1 MKNLI
6 LYVLLISFSLSQKI
20 DLKVFEPGKRGNEY
34 RVWIFFKDKTG
45 SEKINV
51 TQKTHQRRLKHGVR
65 SDYNWYDL
73 KIVPDY
79 IDAIQSLGLKVE
91 NESRWLNA
99 ISVICSENDLGSIVS
114 LPFVKKIE
122 PVKGYKKKHF
132 EVGEDI
138 PPSSRDFDYGNAQ
151 TQIEQINV
159 HELHNQGYTG
169 EGVRI
174 LVIDTGFDLS
184 HNAFQSIN
192 VIDQWDV
199 INDDSETA
207 NQNEDE
213 QNINQDSHGTKILSL
228 IAANMPGELLGTAFD
243 AEFLLAKTE
252 DVSQEIQQEED
263 NLVAGLEWGEL
274 NGADIVSIS
283 LGYFDWYEY
292 EDMDGNTAVAT
303 IAIDIAVSLG
313 LVCVTGAGNWAT
325 IDWYYIAAPAD
336 ADSIISVGAVNDI
349 GEIASFSSRGPTFD
363 GRIKPEICAMG
374 VSVWHVSSNNTT
386 DYVTASGTS
395 SSAPLTAGAI
405 ALMRQARP
413 DLSPMQL
420 REAVLMTA
428 SIADSPNN
436 TYGYGI
442 LDAIE
447 ALSYWSTS
455 SIGDSQPYSDSYN
468 VLKTY
473 PNPFNPSINIEI
485 ISVEESITDVSIISF
500 SGQFVKNI
508 FKGKI
513 SNSTQTIS
521 WEPDNLSSGIYLV
534 RLINDKNQTRYKK
547 ITYLK

>member
-1 MKNLI
+1 MKSLI
-6 LYVLLISFSLSQKI
+6 LYTLLISFSFAQKI
-20 DLKVFEPGKRGNEY
+20 DLKVLELGKRGNEY
-34 RVWIFFKDKTG
+34 RVWIYFKDKAG
-45 SEKINV
+45 SEKINA
-51 TQKTHQRRLKHGVR
+51 TQEAHLRRLKHGSR

-73 KIVPDY
+73 KIDPDY
-79 IDAIQSLGLKVE
+79 IDAIRSLGLTVE
-91 NESRWLNA
+91 NQSRWLNA
-99 ISVICSENDLGSIVS
+99 ISVICSEADLDSIALFS
-114 LPFVKKIE
+114 FVKKIE

-138 PPSSRDFDYGNAQ
+138 HPSSRDFDYGNAQ

-292 EDMDGNTAVAT
+292 EDMDGNTAVTT

-336 ADSIISVGAVNDI
+336 ADSVISVGAVNDI

-395 SSAPLTAGAI
+395 SSTPLTAGAI
-405 ALMRQARP
+405 ALMRQSRP

-428 SIADSPNN
+428 SIAYSPNN

-442 LDAIE
+442 LDVVE
-447 ALSYWSTS
+447 ALNYWSTS
-455 SIGDSQPYSDSYN
+455 SVNDHKSYPDSYN

-485 ISVEESITDVSIISF
+485 TSVEESITDVSIISF

-513 SNSTQTIS
+513 FNSTQTIS
-521 WEPDNLSSGIYLV
+521 WKPDNLSSGIYLV
-534 RLINDKNQTRYKK
+534 RLINDKNQSRYKK

>member
-1 MKNLI
+1 MKSLI
-6 LYVLLISFSLSQKI
+6 LYTLLIPFSFAQKI
-20 DLKVFEPGKRGNEY
+20 DLKVLELGKRGNEY
-34 RVWIFFKDKTG
+34 RVWIYFKDKAG
-45 SEKINV
+45 SEKINA
-51 TQKTHQRRLKHGVR
+51 TQEAHLRRLKHGSR

-73 KIVPDY
+73 KIDPDY
-79 IDAIQSLGLKVE
+79 IDAIRSLGLTVE
-91 NESRWLNA
+91 NQSRWLNA
-99 ISVICSENDLGSIVS
+99 ISVICSEADLDSIALFS
-114 LPFVKKIE
+114 FVEKIE

-138 PPSSRDFDYGNAQ
+138 HPSSRDFDYGNAQ

-292 EDMDGNTAVAT
+292 EDMDGNTAVTT

-336 ADSIISVGAVNDI
+336 ADSVISVGAVNDI

-395 SSAPLTAGAI
+395 SSTPLTAGAI

-442 LDAIE
+442 LDAFE

-468 VLKTY
+468 ILKTY

-485 ISVEESITDVSIISF
+485 TSVEESITDVSIISF

-534 RLINDKNQTRYKK
+534 RLINDKNQSRYKK

>member
-1 MKNLI
+1 MRSFLFF
-6 LYVLLISFSLSQKI
+6 VFFISFCLSQKI
-20 DLKVFEPGKRGNEY
+20 DFSTLGSGKRGGKY
-34 RVWIFFKDKTG
+34 RVWIYFKDKAG
-45 SEKINV
+45 SEKISA
-51 TQKTHQRRLKHGVR
+51 THEAHQRRLKHGSR
-65 SDYNWYDL
+65 SNYNWYDL
-73 KIVPDY
+73 EINPDY
-79 IDAIQSLGLKVE
+79 IDAIRSLGLTVE
-91 NESRWLNA
+91 NQSRWINA
-99 ISVICSENDLGSIVS
+99 VSVICSENDLNSIAMF
-114 LPFVKKIE
+114 PFVKKIK
-122 PVKGYKKKHF
+122 PVKGYKKKLF
-132 EVGEDI
+132 EVGKDI
-138 PPSSRDFDYGNAQ
+138 HPSSREFDYGNAQ
-151 TQIEQINV
+151 TQIQQINV

-184 HNAFQSIN
+184 HNAFQGIN

-213 QNINQDSHGTKILSL
+213 QNSNQDSHGTKILSL
-228 IAANMPGELLGTAFD
+228 IAANMPGELLGTAFG

-263 NLVAGLEWGEL
+263 DLVAGLEWGEL

-292 EDMDGNTAVAT
+292 EDMDGNTAVTT

-313 LVCVTGAGNWAT
+313 LVCVTGAGNWAN

-336 ADSIISVGAVNDI
+336 ADSVISVGAVNNI

-363 GRIKPEICAMG
+363 GRIKPEVCAMG
-374 VSVWHVSSNNTT
+374 VSVWHASSNNTT

-395 SSAPLTAGAI
+395 SSTPLTAGAI
-405 ALMRQARP
+405 ALIRQARP

-420 REAVLMTA
+420 REAILMTA
-428 SIADSPNN
+428 SISDSPNN

-442 LDAIE
+442 IDASE
-447 ALSYWSTS
+447 ALNYWSTS
-455 SIGDSQPYSDSYN
+455 SISDSQVYPVSYN
-468 VLKTY
+468 ILKTY
-473 PNPFNPSINIEI
+473 PNPFNPAINIEI
-485 ISVEESITDVSIISF
+485 TSFEEIITDISIISF
-500 SGQFVKNI
+500 NGQFVQNI

-513 SNSTQTIS
+513 FNSTQTIS
-521 WEPDNLSSGIYLV
+521 WEPNNLSSGIYLV
-534 RLINDKNQTRYKK
+534 RLTNDKNESRYKK

>member
-1 MKNLI
+1 MRSFLCF
-6 LYVLLISFSLSQKI
+6 VFSISLCLSQKI
-20 DLKVFEPGKRGNEY
+20 DFSTLGSGKRGDEY
-34 RVWIFFKDKTG
+34 RVWIYFKDKAD
-45 SEKINV
+45 SEKISGS
-51 TQKTHQRRLKHGVR
+51 QKAHQRRLDHGTK
-65 SDYNWYDL
+65 SDYSWYDL
-73 KIVPDY
+73 KVPPKY
-79 IDAIQSLGLKVE
+79 INSIQSLGLKIE

-99 ISVICSENDLGSIVS
+99 VSVICSENDLDSIAMF
-114 LPFVKKIE
+114 PFVKKIE

-138 PPSSRDFDYGNAQ
+138 HPSSRDFDYGNAQ

-263 NLVAGLEWGEL
+263 NLVAGLEWGES

-292 EDMDGNTAVAT
+292 EDMDGNTAVTT

-313 LVCVTGAGNWAT
+313 LVCVTGAGNWAN

-336 ADSIISVGAVNDI
+336 ADSVISVGAVNNI

-363 GRIKPEICAMG
+363 GRIKPEVCAMG

-395 SSAPLTAGAI
+395 SSTPLTAGAI
-405 ALMRQARP
+405 ALIRQARP

-420 REAVLMTA
+420 REAILMTA
-428 SIADSPNN
+428 SMSDSPNN

-442 LDAIE
+442 IDASE
-447 ALSYWSTS
+447 ALNYWSTS
-455 SIGDSQPYSDSYN
+455 IVSDSQVYPVSYN

-473 PNPFNPSINIEI
+473 PNPFNPAINIEI
-485 ISVEESITDVSIISF
+485 TSVEELITDISIISF
-500 SGQFVKNI
+500 NGRFVQNI

-513 SNSTQTIS
+513 FNSTQTIS
-521 WEPDNLSSGIYLV
+521 WKPKNLSSGIYLV
-534 RLINDKNQTRYKK
+534 RLINDKNQSRYKK

>member
-1 MKNLI
+1 MKSVLLFI
-6 LYVLLISFSLSQKI
+6 LLISFSLSQKI
-20 DLKVFEPGKRGNEY
+20 DLKVLDHGKRGNEY
-34 RVWIFFKDKTG
+34 RIWIYFKDKAG
-45 SEKINV
+45 SELINI
-51 TQKTHQRRLKHGVR
+51 TQEAQQRRQKHATKI
-65 SDYNWYDL
+65 DNTWYDL
-73 KIVPDY
+73 KVAPDY
-79 IDAIQSLGLKVE
+79 INAIRLLGLKVE

-99 ISVICSENDLGSIVS
+99 ISVICSENDLDSIAM

-122 PVKGYKKKHF
+122 PVKRYKKKYF

-138 PPSSRDFDYGNAQ
+138 HPGSRDFDYGNAQ

-169 EGVRI
+169 EGIRI

-184 HNAFQSIN
+184 HNAYHSVD

-199 INDDSETA
+199 INNDSQTA
-207 NQNEDE
+207 NENQNEHNDS
-213 QNINQDSHGTKILSL
+213 QDSHGTKILSL
-228 IAANMPGELLGTAFD
+228 IAANLPGELLGTAFD

-252 DVSQEIQQEED
+252 IMAEEIQQEED

-292 EDMDGNTAVAT
+292 EDMDGNTAVT
-303 IAIDIAVSLG
+303 TVAIDIAVSLG
-313 LVCVTGAGNWAT
+313 LVCVTGAGNWAN

-336 ADSIISVGAVNDI
+336 ADSVISVGAVNNI
-349 GEIASFSSRGPTFD
+349 GEITNFSSRGPTFD
-363 GRIKPEICAMG
+363 GRIKPEVCAMG
-374 VSVWHVSSNNTT
+374 RSVWHVSSSNTT

-395 SSAPLTAGAI
+395 SSAPLVAGAI
-405 ALMRQARP
+405 ALIWQARP

-428 SIADSPNN
+428 SMANSPNN
-436 TYGYGI
+436 TYGHGI
-442 LDAIE
+442 MDAAS
-447 ALSYWSTS
+447 ALNYWSTS
-455 SIGDSQPYSDSYN
+455 SISKSKSYADSYN
-468 VLKTY
+468 VLRTY

-485 ISVEESITDVSIISF
+485 TSIEESITDVSIILF

-513 SNSTQTIS
+513 FNSTQIIS

-534 RLINDKNQTRYKK
+534 RLTNDKNESRYKK

>member
-1 MKNLI
+1 MRSFLFF
-6 LYVLLISFSLSQKI
+6 VFSISLCLSQKI
-20 DLKVFEPGKRGNEY
+20 DLSTLGSGKRGDEY
-34 RVWIFFKDKTG
+34 RVWIYFKDKAD
-45 SEKINV
+45 SEKISGS
-51 TQKTHQRRLKHGVR
+51 QKAHRRRLDHGTK
-65 SDYNWYDL
+65 SDYSWHDL
-73 KIVPDY
+73 KVPPKY
-79 IDAIQSLGLKVE
+79 INSIQSLGLKIE

-99 ISVICSENDLGSIVS
+99 VSVICSENDLDSIVMF
-114 LPFVKKIE
+114 PFVKKIE

-132 EVGEDI
+132 ELGEDI
-138 PPSSRDFDYGNAQ
+138 HPSSREFDYGNAQ
-151 TQIEQINV
+151 VQIEQINV

-184 HNAFQSIN
+184 HNAFQGIN

-213 QNINQDSHGTKILSL
+213 QNSNQDSHGTKILSL
-228 IAANMPGELLGTAFD
+228 IAANMPGELLGTAFG

-263 NLVAGLEWGEL
+263 DLVAGLEWGES

-292 EDMDGNTAVAT
+292 EDMDGNTAVTT

-313 LVCVTGAGNWAT
+313 LVCVTGAGNWAN

-336 ADSIISVGAVNDI
+336 ADSVISVGAVNNF

-363 GRIKPEICAMG
+363 GRIKPEVCAMG

-395 SSAPLTAGAI
+395 SSTPLTAGAI

-420 REAVLMTA
+420 REAILMTA
-428 SIADSPNN
+428 SISDSPNN

-442 LDAIE
+442 IDASE
-447 ALSYWSTS
+447 ALNYWSTS
-455 SIGDSQPYSDSYN
+455 SISDSQVYPVSYN
-468 VLKTY
+468 VIKTY
-473 PNPFNPSINIEI
+473 PNPFNPGINIEI
-485 ISVEESITDVSIISF
+485 TSVEELITDISIISF
-500 SGQFVKNI
+500 NGRFVQNI

-513 SNSTQTIS
+513 FNSTQTIS
-521 WEPDNLSSGIYLV
+521 WKPKNLSSGIYLV

>member
-1 MKNLI
+1 MKSLI
-6 LYVLLISFSLSQKI
+6 LYPLLISFIFSQKI
-20 DLKVFEPGKRGNEY
+20 DLNALELAKRGNDY
-34 RVWIFFKDKTG
+34 RVWIYFKDKAG
-45 SEKINV
+45 SEKINA
-51 TQKTHQRRLKHGVR
+51 TQEAHQRRLKHGSR
-65 SDYNWYDL
+65 IDYNWYDL
-73 KIVPDY
+73 KIDSDY
-79 IDAIQSLGLKVE
+79 INTIRSLGITVE

-99 ISVICSENDLGSIVS
+99 ISVICSENDLDSITM

-138 PPSSRDFDYGNAQ
+138 HPSSRDFDYGNAQ
-151 TQIEQINV
+151 TQIQQINV

-184 HNAFQSIN
+184 HNAFQNIN

-199 INDDSETA
+199 INNDSETA
-207 NQNEDE
+207 NQNDDE
-213 QNINQDSHGTKILSL
+213 QNSNQDSHGTKILSL

-292 EDMDGNTAVAT
+292 EDMDGNTAVTT

-313 LVCVTGAGNWAT
+313 LVCVTGAGNWAN

-336 ADSIISVGAVNDI
+336 ADSVISVGAVNNI
-349 GEIASFSSRGPTFD
+349 GEIASFSSRGPTSD
-363 GRIKPEICAMG
+363 GRIKPEVCAMG

-395 SSAPLTAGAI
+395 SSTPLTAGAI
-405 ALMRQARP
+405 ALIRQARP

-420 REAVLMTA
+420 REAILMTA
-428 SIADSPNN
+428 SISDSPNN

-442 LDAIE
+442 IDASE
-447 ALSYWSTS
+447 ALNYWSTS
-455 SIGDSQPYSDSYN
+455 SISDSQVYPVSYN

-473 PNPFNPSINIEI
+473 PNPFNPAINIEI
-485 ISVEESITDVSIISF
+485 TSVKEFITDISIISF
-500 SGQFVKNI
+500 NGQFVQNI
-508 FKGKI
+508 FKGNI
-513 SNSTQTIS
+513 FNSTQTIS
-521 WEPDNLSSGIYLV
+521 WKPKNLSSGIYLV
-534 RLINDKNQTRYKK
+534 RLINDKNQSRYKK

>member
-1 MKNLI
+1 MKSLI

-20 DLKVFEPGKRGNEY
+20 DLKVFKPGKRGNQY
-34 RVWIFFKDKTG
+34 RVWIYFKDKAG

-51 TQKTHQRRLKHGVR
+51 TQETHQRRLKHGVR

-138 PPSSRDFDYGNAQ
+138 HPSSRDFDYGNAQ

-292 EDMDGNTAVAT
+292 EDMDGNTAVTT

-336 ADSIISVGAVNDI
+336 ADSVISVGAVNDI

-395 SSAPLTAGAI
+395 SSTPLTAGAI
-405 ALMRQARP
+405 ALMRQSRP

-428 SIADSPNN
+428 SIAYSPNN

-442 LDAIE
+442 LDAAE
-447 ALSYWSTS
+447 ALNYWSTS
-455 SIGDSQPYSDSYN
+455 SINDHKSYPDSYN

-485 ISVEESITDVSIISF
+485 TSVEESITDVSIISF

-513 SNSTQTIS
+513 FNSTQTIS
-521 WEPDNLSSGIYLV
+521 WEPENLSSGIYLV
-534 RLINDKNQTRYKK
+534 RLINDKNQSRYKK

>member
-1 MKNLI
+1 MKSLI
-6 LYVLLISFSLSQKI
+6 LYSLLISFIFSQKI
-20 DLKVFEPGKRGNEY
+20 DLNALELAKRGNDY
-34 RVWIFFKDKTG
+34 RVWIYFKDKAG
-45 SEKINV
+45 SEKINA
-51 TQKTHQRRLKHGVR
+51 TQEAHQRRLKHGSR
-65 SDYNWYDL
+65 IDYNWYDL
-73 KIVPDY
+73 KIDSDY
-79 IDAIQSLGLKVE
+79 INTIRSLGITVE

-99 ISVICSENDLGSIVS
+99 ISVICSENDLDSITM

-138 PPSSRDFDYGNAQ
+138 HPSSRDFDYGNAQ
-151 TQIEQINV
+151 TQIQQINV

-184 HNAFQSIN
+184 HNAFQNIN

-199 INDDSETA
+199 INNDSETA
-207 NQNEDE
+207 NQNENE
-213 QNINQDSHGTKILSL
+213 QNSNQDSHGTKILSL

-292 EDMDGNTAVAT
+292 EDMDGNTAVTT

-313 LVCVTGAGNWAT
+313 LVCVTGAGNWAN

-336 ADSIISVGAVNDI
+336 ADSVISVGAVNNI

-363 GRIKPEICAMG
+363 GRIKPEVCAMG

-395 SSAPLTAGAI
+395 SSTPLTAGAI
-405 ALMRQARP
+405 ALIRQARP

-420 REAVLMTA
+420 REAILMTA
-428 SIADSPNN
+428 SIADNPNN

-442 LDAIE
+442 IDATE
-447 ALSYWSTS
+447 ALNYWSSS
-455 SIGDSQPYSDSYN
+455 SISDPQAYPVSYN

-473 PNPFNPSINIEI
+473 PNPFNPAINIEI
-485 ISVEESITDVSIISF
+485 TAVEELIKDVSIISF
-500 SGQFVKNI
+500 SGQYVQNI
-508 FKGKI
+508 FTGKI
-513 SNSTQTIS
+513 FNSTQTIS
-521 WEPDNLSSGIYLV
+521 WEPNNLSSGIYLV
-534 RLINDKNQTRYKK
+534 RLTNDKNESRYKK

>member
-1 MKNLI
+1 MRSFLFF
-6 LYVLLISFSLSQKI
+6 VFFISFCLSQKI
-20 DLKVFEPGKRGNEY
+20 DFSTLGSGKRGDKY
-34 RVWIFFKDKTG
+34 RVWIYFKDKAD
-45 SEKINV
+45 SEKISV
-51 TQKTHQRRLKHGVR
+51 SQKAHQRRLDHGTK
-65 SDYNWYDL
+65 SDYSWYDL
-73 KIVPDY
+73 KVPPKY
-79 IDAIQSLGLKVE
+79 INSIQSLGLKIE

-99 ISVICSENDLGSIVS
+99 VSVICSENDLDSIAMF
-114 LPFVKKIE
+114 PFVKKIE

-132 EVGEDI
+132 ESGKDI
-138 PPSSRDFDYGNAQ
+138 HPSSREFDYGNAQ
-151 TQIEQINV
+151 TQIQQINV

-184 HNAFQSIN
+184 HNAFQGIN

-207 NQNEDE
+207 NQNENE
-213 QNINQDSHGTKILSL
+213 QNSNQDSHGTKILSL
-228 IAANMPGELLGTAFD
+228 IAANMPGELLGTAFG

-263 NLVAGLEWGEL
+263 DLVVGLEWGES
-274 NGADIVSIS
+274 NGADVVSIS

-292 EDMDGNTAVAT
+292 EDMDGNTAVTT
-303 IAIDIAVSLG
+303 IAIDMAVSLG
-313 LVCVTGAGNWAT
+313 LVCVTGAGNWAN

-336 ADSIISVGAVNDI
+336 ADSVISVGAVNNI

-363 GRIKPEICAMG
+363 GRIKPEVCAMG

-405 ALMRQARP
+405 ALVRQARP

-420 REAVLMTA
+420 REAILMTA
-428 SIADSPNN
+428 SISDSPNN

-442 LDAIE
+442 IDASE
-447 ALSYWSTS
+447 ALNYWSTS
-455 SIGDSQPYSDSYN
+455 SISDSQIFPVSYN

-473 PNPFNPSINIEI
+473 PNPFNPAINIEI
-485 ISVEESITDVSIISF
+485 TSVEELITDVSIISF
-500 SGQFVKNI
+500 NGHFVQNI

-513 SNSTQTIS
+513 FNSTQTIS
-521 WEPDNLSSGIYLV
+521 WEPKNLASGIYLV
-534 RLINDKNQTRYKK
+534 RLINDKNQSRYKK